1 VYRAVEQL
9 DDVADSLVVCLEL
22 AGGGFYMPL
31 FVRLTDGAVF
41 DDALRER
48 IVAKL
53 RTDCS
58 PRHVPDEIH
67 QVRLVPYTLTGK
79 KMEIPVRR
87 ILAGTAPEK
96 AASREAMM
104 DPSALD
110 WFVEFAQRRT
120 LATARG

>member
-1 VYRAVEQL
+1 
-9 DDVADSLVVCLEL
+9 
-22 AGGGFYMPL
+22 MPL

-41 DDALRER
+41 DDALRDR

-53 RTDCS
+53 RADCS
-58 PRHVPDEIH
+58 PRHVPDEILE
-67 QVRLVPYTLTGK
+67 VRMVPYTLTGK

-87 ILAGTAPEK
+87 ILAGSPPEK

-110 WFVEFAQRRT
+110 WFVEFARERT
-120 LATARG
+120 LLPARG